1 MIKHKGGKG
10 NSRGEEVH
18 AVINELMI
26 RDVIKKYNEENKI
39 YD

>member
-26 RDVIKKYNEENKI
+26 RFNI
-39 YD
+39 